1 MPIFA
6 NFVQKEPSTFI
17 LDKIGIGENEASP
30 VLLLFFIKLECLSY
44 SLVKLTFR

>member
-6 NFVQKEPSTFI
+6 NFVQEELSTFI

-30 VLLLFFIKLECLSY
+30 VLHFFVIKLECLSY
-44 SLVKLTFR
+44 S